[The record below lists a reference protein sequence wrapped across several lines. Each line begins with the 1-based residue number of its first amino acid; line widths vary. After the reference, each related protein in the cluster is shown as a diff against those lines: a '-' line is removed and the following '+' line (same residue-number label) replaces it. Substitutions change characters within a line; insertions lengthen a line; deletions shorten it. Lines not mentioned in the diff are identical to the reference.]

1 MNVFT
6 LISRGRGFANPVC
19 GPGEEG
25 LEHWHG
31 EAEEV
36 TEPLPDMH
44 SHLNSSI
51 ISKGGMEV
59 TDPPPAKHN
68 PRGLQV
74 RNP

>member
-1 MNVFT
+1 MQT
-6 LISRGRGFANPVC
+6 LSVALGRRGWSTGMGRLRKLRSRS
-19 GPGEEG
+19 
-25 LEHWHG
+25 L
-31 EAEEV
+31 
-36 TEPLPDMH
+36 DMH